1 MGVRGSL
8 LGIGT
13 DVGGSIR
20 YPANAN
26 GIYGFK
32 PTPQRVSLKG
42 LSLPF
47 IGRSGQTNVLV
58 TLGPMGRCV
67 DDLARVCQAWMV
79 EKMWTRDPLVTP
91 KPFDHHT
98 YLYGRSSLDAPTAAR
113 GRPLRVGYFLTDNW
127 FEPCSAAQRAVLEA
141 KAGLERA
148 GVEVVLVTL
157 PEGQDGWQLMR
168 LFYGILGADGS
179 MHTILEGMEGEERT
193 NHTDTLHFL
202 ASLPDILR
210 KGLDWLLCFKGE
222 ERARLFNAAFRRHGL
237 SVREYWA
244 LCAATE
250 TFQQAWLD
258 LLDAHALD
266 GLLCVGA
273 ALPAFPHGLA
283 ASAGY
288 SVSHL
293 PLFNLLHWPAG
304 VVPITIVRPDETT
317 YHARESLPV
326 NQQDDGVAA
335 ANTVL
340 VNSAGL
346 PVGVQLA
353 TRPNMDELC
362 LHLMGLLEKEVGFK
376 DVPDCALVK

>member
-47 IGRSGQTNVLV
+47 IGRSGQNDILV
-58 TLGPMGRCV
+58 TLGPMGRSV
-67 DDLARVCQAWMV
+67 DDLARVCKAWMV

-91 KPFDHHT
+91 KPFDHHA
-98 YLYGRSSLDAPTAAR
+98 YLHDRSSLTSSSD

-127 FEPCSAAQRAVLEA
+127 FEPCSASRRAVLEA

-148 GVEVVLVTL
+148 GVEVVAVSL
-157 PEGQDGWQLMR
+157 PEGQDGWQVMR

-179 MHTILEGMEGEERT
+179 MVTILKGMEGEERT

-202 ASLPDILR
+202 ASLPDVLR
-210 KGLDWLLCFKGE
+210 KGLDWLLSFKGE

-244 LCAATE
+244 LIAATE
-250 TFQQAWLD
+250 LFQQSWLG
-258 LLDAHALD
+258 LLDDHGLD
-266 GLLCVGA
+266 GVLCAGA
-273 ALPAFPHGLA
+273 SLPAFPHGLA

-304 VVPITIVRPDETT
+304 VVPITTVRPDETT

-335 ANTVL
+335 ANAVL
-340 VNSAGL
+340 ANATGL
-346 PVGVQLA
+346 PMGVQLA